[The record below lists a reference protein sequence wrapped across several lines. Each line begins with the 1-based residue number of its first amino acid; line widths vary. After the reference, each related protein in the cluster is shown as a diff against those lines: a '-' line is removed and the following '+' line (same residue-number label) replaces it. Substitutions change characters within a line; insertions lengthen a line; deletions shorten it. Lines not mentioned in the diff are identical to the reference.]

1 MVSVTFVGLPLVG
14 SQIVSYRSIY
24 IRRLSSFFGGI
35 KIFEFNIFG
44 GFRKMD
50 IFLLI

>member
-35 KIFEFNIFG
+35 NIFEFNIFG
-44 GFRKMD
+44 VSEKW